1 MAEPIENLHA
11 DVEELLPWYATGQLN
26 DVDRTRV
33 DEHVASCVACQRQL
47 HFDHRMI
54 SEFQALEPQVDSGW
68 NRIRGRIQ
76 GETNPSWR
84 PQRSLGGAW
93 HLLRRPSVATLAAA
107 QLVFVVIAGG
117 IFLSLSRPDYH
128 ALGSATQPPAGN
140 VIVIFRADAT
150 QKDIVDALRASG
162 ASLVGGPTSADAYLL
177 RVPPQRRDAALAA
190 LQADQDVQM
199 AQPIDQA
206 GR

>member
-1 MAEPIENLHA
+1 MTQPTEDSHAE
-11 DVEELLPWYATGQLN
+11 VEELLPWYATGEL
-26 DVDRTRV
+26 DDIDRALVDK
-33 DEHVASCVACQRQL
+33 HLASCVACQRQL
-47 HFDHRMI
+47 RFDHRMI
-54 SEFQALEPQVDSGW
+54 GEFQALEPQVDSGW
-68 NRIRGRIQ
+68 NRIRERI
-76 GETNPSWR
+76 ESDAKPSWR
-84 PQRSLGGAW
+84 SQRRLGGGW
-93 HLLRRPSVATLAAA
+93 HVLRRPAIATLAAA
-107 QLVFVVIAGG
+107 QLAFVILAGG
-117 IFLSLSRPDYH
+117 IFLSLSRPNYR

-177 RVPPQRRDAALAA
+177 RVPPERRAAALAA

-206 GR
+206 NQ